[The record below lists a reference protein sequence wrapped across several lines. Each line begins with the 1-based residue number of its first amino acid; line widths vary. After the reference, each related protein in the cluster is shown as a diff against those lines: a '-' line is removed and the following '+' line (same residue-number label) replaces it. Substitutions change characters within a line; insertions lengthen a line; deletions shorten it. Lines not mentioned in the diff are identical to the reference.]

1 MLDIKKDKMS
11 KNNSNTIP
19 SLSKPLLCAAWCGSG
34 KTFIC
39 EKTDIK
45 AVEIEYWKYKD
56 KGLQKEYLD
65 DIKNLTGKVD
75 YIFISTD
82 PDGLKLLHK
91 EGFDITLIYPKNELR
106 NEYLDRYIERD
117 SPYDFIGTFMK
128 HWNIWIDE
136 LKEQSYCKHI
146 VLEKGKYLQDVL
158 LGCA

>member
-1 MLDIKKDKMS
+1 MM
-11 KNNSNTIP
+11 NNHENHNYTTV
-19 SLSKPLLCAAWCGSG
+19 LCAAFCGTG

-39 EKTDIK
+39 EKTDLPEVAEICQGIK
-45 AVEIEYWKYKD
+45 AIEIEYWKYKD
-56 KGLQKEYLD
+56 KGLQKEYVE
-65 DIKNLTGKVD
+65 DIKKHFGKVE

-82 PDGLKLLHK
+82 PDGLKILHK

-136 LKEQSYCKHI
+136 LKEQKYCKHI
-146 VLEKGKYLQDVL
+146 VLEKGQYLQDVL
-158 LGCA
+158 